1 MISTTKLCLSLS
13 FAVKRKPGP
22 APIMKRRKE
31 LKDGEFDVDSVM
43 PWKLDF
49 NTTEKEATFWL
60 WEQKWR
66 TFYNFIGKLHVIQIL
81 GASRISVSTTK
92 LDIRFMN
99 KICMS
104 QHIK

>member
-1 MISTTKLCLSLS
+1 MSCDARVYIGNFKDWKLKKNW

-31 LKDGEFDVDSVM
+31 LKDGEFDADSVM

-66 TFYNFIGKLHVIQIL
+66 TFYNFIGNLHFFA
-81 GASRISVSTTK
+81 GD
-92 LDIRFMN
+92 LDPY
-99 KICMS
+99 S
-104 QHIK
+104 QANS

>member
-1 MISTTKLCLSLS
+1 MQCHCLFL
-13 FAVKRKPGP
+13 VKRKPGP

-31 LKDGEFDVDSVM
+31 LKEGEFDVDSVM

-66 TFYNFIGKLHVIQIL
+66 TFYNFIGKLQYICTVDVQNPDVWEWNPSYL
-81 GASRISVSTTK
+81 SDTK
-92 LDIRFMN
+92 PVRNSDVY
-99 KICMS
+99 
-104 QHIK
+104 